1 MAAGQKLGATRSHT
15 SSPPLLP
22 RIGTNTMGETTKHH
36 VNRSHEEQH
45 PVEPTECRITYPK
58 LEGESEPAARALGL
72 GAVER
77 ETEDARRGRA
87 DEAGDRG
94 RGTWEDAGGE
104 GERRMRKDVDMP
116 QATAAAAAAAMAGEQ
131 PPRREE
137 GGRDDD
143 DEDGFRKESH
153 VIIVTRTEIFFLLP
167 L

>member
-1 MAAGQKLGATRSHT
+1 M
-15 SSPPLLP
+15 LP